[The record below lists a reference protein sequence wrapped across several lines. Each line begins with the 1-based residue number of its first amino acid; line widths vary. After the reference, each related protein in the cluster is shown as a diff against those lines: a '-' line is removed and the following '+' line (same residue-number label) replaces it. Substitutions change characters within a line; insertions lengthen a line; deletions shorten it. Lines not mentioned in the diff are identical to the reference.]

1 MARRLLIVL
10 GPTASGK
17 TDYAIDLALKYGS
30 PVISCDSRQIYREMS
45 IGTAVPDAS
54 QLSAVRHYFIRS
66 KSVRDYYTA
75 GMYEEDAVSLAES
88 LFAMGHETLVMCGGS
103 MFYIDA
109 VCKGL
114 DSMPDADPL
123 LRAELSRRIRE
134 EGLESL
140 RMDLRRLDPEAYST
154 IDIANPQRVLRAVE
168 VCMLSGKKFS
178 SFKLAGP
185 KKRDFEIEKIGLR
198 RPREELYARIN
209 SRVGKMLDAGLVDE
223 VRGLEKFRG
232 LPPLNTVGYK
242 EIFDYLDGKCS
253 LDEAAEKIR
262 LDTRHYAKRQLTWW
276 RRDPEIRWIDL

>member
-1 MARRLLIVL
+1 
-10 GPTASGK
+10 
-17 TDYAIDLALKYGS
+17 
-30 PVISCDSRQIYREMS
+30 MS

-54 QLSAVRHYFIRS
+54 QLSAVRHYFIRF
-66 KSVRDYYTA
+66 KSVTDYYTA

-232 LPPLNTVGYK
+232 LPSLNTVGYK